1 MKVTA
6 QDSLQRGLASEETEH
21 TPGVWEPGA
30 ADSPYYNSE
39 QT

>member
-21 TPGVWEPGA
+21 TPVWEPGA